1 MNAVTVHPLTGLK
14 QPSTKPLI
22 GSVRRVA
29 GRRLLCLHQNPVAA
43 ISNEILDFSVFLGRQ
58 HQLRTRH
65 AKEMASEL
73 HHTLR
78 AEIALIRF
86 KECADRRLTTDT
98 AYLDGN
104 TIGSIEHD

>member
-43 ISNEILDFSVFLGRQ
+43 ISNETLDFAIFFGRQ
-58 HQLRTRH
+58 QQLGARH
-65 AKEMASEL
+65 AKEMAAEL
-73 HHTLR
+73 HQTLR